1 MRKHISGNR
10 CERGLKDESAK
21 KEERNL
27 FLYKRKRVF
36 SYPPLPPEDAPHGT
50 IGIPRV
56 LNLYGN
62 FPFLATFF
70 RKLGFHVVLSPL
82 SDRSIYESGMASIPS
97 ESACYP
103 AKLAHGHLQWLIDQ
117 GVRTIFYP
125 SIFYERKESATAQD
139 HYNCPLVV
147 GFPDSLKNSVEAL
160 DQSGLCYLHPFFSF
174 TNRKLIQNELADFC
188 RKTWGI
194 PRRQTKAAAA
204 AAWEEQLRAKNDVRA
219 AGEELCWPDGL
230 ITSTRNSI
238 M

>member
-1 MRKHISGNR
+1 M
-10 CERGLKDESAK
+10 
-21 KEERNL
+21 
-27 FLYKRKRVF
+27 F

-117 GVRTIFYP
+117 GVRTIIYP

-174 TNRKLIQNELADFC
+174 TSRKLIQNELADFC

-230 ITSTRNSI
+230 ITLTPRSTTAFRRC
-238 M
+238 